1 MQAFNNYNYN
11 TIYYNL
17 SSSPIPS
24 YPSSDSFS
32 LPLNT
37 ETNFAYAYNGNYDNG
52 YKFSSPS
59 EPNYY
64 YKPTMPYTNYSSAAF
79 NETINLST
87 NNEFSESTSSSSYS
101 YYPSNC
107 FYTPISSS
115 SSSAAA
121 SSENLNSFYQNS
133 LLNVSSNF
141 SNYKF

>member
-1 MQAFNNYNYN
+1 M
-11 TIYYNL
+11 YYNL

-24 YPSSDSFS
+24 YQSNDNFS

-52 YKFSSPS
+52 YKFSSPC

-64 YKPTMPYTNYSSAAF
+64 YKPTMPYTNYSSTAI
-79 NETINLST
+79 NETIHLST
-87 NNEFSESTSSSSYS
+87 TNENNDSTSSSSIASLYS

-107 FYTPISSS
+107 FYTPVSSS
-115 SSSAAA
+115 NSSSVASTNSTKFQ

-133 LLNVSSNF
+133 LLNVSSNL
-141 SNYKF
+141 S